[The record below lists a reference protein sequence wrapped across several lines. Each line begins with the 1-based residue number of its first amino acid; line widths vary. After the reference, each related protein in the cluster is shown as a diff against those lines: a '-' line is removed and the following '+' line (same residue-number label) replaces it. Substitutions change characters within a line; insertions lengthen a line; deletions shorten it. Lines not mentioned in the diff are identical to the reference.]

1 MDVDVHWYMDVMSG
15 KDTLGP
21 VVVFLGLFSRDVV
34 IFNLICMFSLLSL
47 CQFVLGC

>member
-21 VVVFLGLFSRDVV
+21 VVVFLGQFSRDVV
-34 IFNLICMFSLLSL
+34 IFSLICMFSLLL
-47 CQFVLGC
+47 LT